1 MKASI
6 PVIVVFTALIDSESS
21 ESYIHPSLC
30 SKLNLTLY
38 PSSHEVRM
46 ASTSVKVK
54 SLGFSL
60 SDIVVRGSK
69 YALTRLNVFPT
80 LCCDIN
86 LGLDFQ
92 SQHQR
97 VIFELG
103 CNLQDM
109 VVSHDENCS
118 VTVAE
123 TQEVSLFS
131 NLTAG
136 VKPITTKSRRF
147 SHEDR
152 LFIQDNVDKMLSEGV
167 IRPSS
172 SPWRV
177 QVLIV
182 KYEANGH
189 EKKLCIDYLQ
199 TINIYTELDAYPLP
213 RIDDMTNDLSKYCV
227 FWTFDLRSA
236 DHQIK
241 IVERDC
247 KYTAFAFEANGEL
260 YEFFT
265 HSVWCQQWSCSLPTN
280 PVAIR

>member
-21 ESYIHPSLC
+21 ESYIHSSLC
-30 SKLNLTLY
+30 SKLKLTLY

-103 CNLQDM
+103 CNLQDI
-109 VVSHDENCS
+109 VVSHDETCS

-227 FWTFDLRSA
+227 F
-236 DHQIK
+236 
-241 IVERDC
+241 
-247 KYTAFAFEANGEL
+247 
-260 YEFFT
+260 
-265 HSVWCQQWSCSLPTN
+265 
-280 PVAIR
+280 